1 MCERNE
7 KYIKECAELGKRE
20 RNEGDACMEDVKG
33 ETRFVTAGTLKKGS
47 FLIIDN
53 VACKVVDTQTSKPGK
68 HGHSKIRFT
77 AVGILDGKKREM
89 VCPGHDNVD
98 VPIIEKRTAQVL
110 SLSGNSANVMD
121 GESYETFDLE
131 IPEELR
137 GQVVESCQV
146 LYWVITGTKV
156 MKQIKAE

>member
-1 MCERNE
+1 MNSR
-7 KYIKECAELGKRE
+7 KGK
-20 RNEGDACMEDVKG
+20 GADACMEDVEG

-47 FLIIDN
+47 FVIIDN
-53 VACKVVDTQTSKPGK
+53 IACKVVDTQTSKPGK
-68 HGHSKIRFT
+68 HGHSKIRLT

-89 VCPGHDNVD
+89 VCPGQDNVN
-98 VPIIEKRTAQVL
+98 VPIIEKCTAQVL
-110 SLSGNSANVMD
+110 SISENTANVMD
-121 GESYETFDLE
+121 AESYETFDLE

-137 GQVVESCQV
+137 GHVTEGSNV